1 MFYTAQ
7 CLSTS
12 EEIASPWAASPVVGL
27 ACTIVGK
34 CLPFMVVKSPNL
46 VSSATP
52 FSELQVAPNS
62 HHLMPFRLSLHP
74 WHNFNRN
81 PFIKPKRSHRNYHSS
96 LLYADSGAVVV
107 NKPPGLV
114 CQLGDDGQSKNNSRS
129 GNGDFKELLTGT

>member
-1 MFYTAQ
+1 
-7 CLSTS
+7 
-12 EEIASPWAASPVVGL
+12 
-27 ACTIVGK
+27 
-34 CLPFMVVKSPNL
+34 
-46 VSSATP
+46 
-52 FSELQVAPNS
+52 
-62 HHLMPFRLSLHP
+62 MPFRLSLHP